1 MTNLAHPPRQDF
13 ETRLG
18 NEEHDALR
26 LWLRIMT
33 CTNLVESEIRARL
46 RSRFDSTL
54 PRFDLMSQLWRHP
67 EGLKM
72 GEVSRRLM
80 VTSGNVTGIT
90 DQLVREGLISREAV
104 TSDRRAFLIK
114 LTTAGRRSF
123 QRMAEEHEQW
133 IVDLFGGL
141 DDSDT
146 RQLHRLLGLL
156 KQSLTRP
163 DAPSIR
169 SAHSA
174 KRASR

>member
-18 NEEHDALR
+18 NDEHDALR

-80 VTSGNVTGIT
+80 VTSGNVTGI
-90 DQLVREGLISREAV
+90 SWM
-104 TSDRRAFLIK
+104 RAPRH
-114 LTTAGRRSF
+114 APDV
-123 QRMAEEHEQW
+123 MAEIERSVRQAAPFPAPVRMGKVTYTDTWLWHSSGRFQ
-133 IVDLFGGL
+133 L
-141 DDSDT
+141 DT
-146 RQLHRLLGLL
+146 
-156 KQSLTRP
+156 LTEGQ
-163 DAPSIR
+163 I
-169 SAHSA
+169 
-174 KRASR
+174 